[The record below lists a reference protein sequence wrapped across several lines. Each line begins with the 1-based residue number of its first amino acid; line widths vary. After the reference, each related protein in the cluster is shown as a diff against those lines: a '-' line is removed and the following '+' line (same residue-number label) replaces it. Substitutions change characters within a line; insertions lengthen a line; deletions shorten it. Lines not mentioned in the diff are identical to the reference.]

1 VHSQESAIC
10 TSNGYKKTNGGV
22 RRKLDT
28 PLVIKGGRGQHRNLL
43 GYVLSC
49 PHIIRRGDDVSLLL
63 RTRKRKLVPGADA
76 KRNSSPSS
84 TAVVGA
90 LRLPTIFLLGRKN
103 SLRL

>member
-1 VHSQESAIC
+1 VHLQESAIC

-49 PHIIRRGDDVSLLL
+49 PHIIRRGDDMSLLL
-63 RTRKRKLVPGADA
+63 CTRKRKLV
-76 KRNSSPSS
+76 RELTQREIHNRTVS
-84 TAVVGA
+84 V
-90 LRLPTIFLLGRKN
+90 LTIKER
-103 SLRL
+103 R